1 MKVIYMLLR
10 FASFIPYLFISIDI
24 YALFFFYIFLCLI
37 TSSLA
42 TYSILDLS
50 GNMYYR
56 TFVIL
61 CLLNYPYCF
70 METLWIAIKIRS
82 FSFLVC
88 LISLDMHVLY
98 DQYFTRLLLLSPLP
112 YSCFLVSTNLQINY
126 HNYLNLISKDLY
138 LRLKGMLPYGSFQI
152 SNLTLGFRLSF

>member
-10 FASFIPYLFISIDI
+10 FASFIPYLFNSIDM
-24 YALFFFYIFLCLI
+24 YALFFLYIFLCLI

-70 METLWIAIKIRS
+70 METLWIAIKIH
-82 FSFLVC
+82 SFLFRVC
-88 LISLDMHVLY
+88 LISLNMHVLY
-98 DQYFTRLLLLSPLP
+98 EQYFTRILLLSPLP
-112 YSCFLVSTNLQINY
+112 YSCFLVSINLLINY
-126 HNYLNLISKDLY
+126 HNYLNLISRDLY
-138 LRLKGMLPYGSFQI
+138 LGLRGVLPYGSFQI
-152 SNLTLGFRLSF
+152 SNPTLRLSLSF